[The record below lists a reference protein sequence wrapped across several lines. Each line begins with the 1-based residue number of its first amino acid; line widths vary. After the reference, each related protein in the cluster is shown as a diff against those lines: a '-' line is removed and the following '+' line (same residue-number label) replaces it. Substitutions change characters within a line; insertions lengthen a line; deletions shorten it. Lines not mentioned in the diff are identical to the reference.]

1 MVVRVLVVDDY
12 QPWLRFIRSMLQDAA
27 ELQIVAEA
35 SDGPDAVQKA
45 LQLQPELILLDLG
58 LPTFNGIEAARQIR
72 ETNPHATILF
82 VSEERSQDVIQE
94 ALSIGSGYVIKSY
107 APRELVPAIKTV
119 LEGGRF
125 VSAGMDACDLTGKLK
140 TSFAQARNR
149 HTVSSYPDT
158 ATFVDGFTQFV
169 RATLRSGSAV
179 VVLARESHRARVL
192 QKLTAEGMDVAA
204 AIEQKRCFPLEI
216 PDGFHTFQFA
226 QYLATEALKAAR
238 ERNLR
243 VEVG

>member
-12 QPWLRFIRSMLQDAA
+12 QPWLRFTRSMLQDAS

-35 SDGPDAVQKA
+35 SDGRDAVQKA

-58 LPTFNGIEAARQIR
+58 LPTFTGIEAARQIR
-72 ETNPHATILF
+72 ETNPNATILF

-94 ALSIGSGYVIKSY
+94 ALRIGSGYVVKSY

-125 VSAGMDACDLTGKLK
+125 VSAGMVACDSTGKLK
-140 TSFAQARNR
+140 ATPAKAGNH

-158 ATFVDGFTQFV
+158 ATFVDGFVQFV
-169 RATLRSGSAV
+169 RASLRNGGAV
-179 VVLARESHRARVL
+179 VVLARESHRVGVL
-192 QKLTAEGMDVAA
+192 QKLRAEGVDVAA
-204 AIEQKRCFPLEI
+204 AIEQQRYFPLEI
-216 PDGFHTFQFA
+216 PDGFQTFQFA
-226 QYLATEALKAAR
+226 EYLATEALKAAR